1 MLCRNEY
8 GALQVEEDAGAA
20 VQPDTERLRSMTED
34 NSWPSARFADALAE
48 PDRLWGEVKQE
59 LLAGKAL
66 PKIGRERGFPV
77 LRFCA
82 WVSEDEGRAKEFE
95 AMLPV
100 LAQVYIAETV
110 SIADGEAGRAEVGD
124 GERGYDPVARD
135 ALRVKTRFTAAE
147 KLDPGRWSK
156 QLNVNAAV
164 ALQVAVVNYALGPVA
179 EGGRVVENA
188 VEDASE
194 SVADISAE
202 KPICAVT
209 NNNAGHE
216 LI

>member
-1 MLCRNEY
+1 
-8 GALQVEEDAGAA
+8 
-20 VQPDTERLRSMTED
+20 MTED
-34 NSWPSARFADALAE
+34 NSWPVERFRVALLDE
-48 PDRLWGEVKQE
+48 CRLWSEVKQE
-59 LLAGKAL
+59 LLSGKGL
-66 PKIGRERGFPV
+66 PKIARERGYPV

-82 WVSEDEGRAKEFE
+82 WVGEDEGRAKEFE

-100 LAQVYIAETV
+100 LAQVYISETV
-110 SIADGEAGRAEVGD
+110 AIADGEAARAQGDD

-164 ALQVAVVNYALGPVA
+164 AVAVQVVNYAIAQAEPVA
-179 EGGRVVENA
+179 IEAEDAEVVESKIPT
-188 VEDASE
+188 EQ
-194 SVADISAE
+194 
-202 KPICAVT
+202 PICAVT
-209 NNNAGHE
+209 NNNTGHE